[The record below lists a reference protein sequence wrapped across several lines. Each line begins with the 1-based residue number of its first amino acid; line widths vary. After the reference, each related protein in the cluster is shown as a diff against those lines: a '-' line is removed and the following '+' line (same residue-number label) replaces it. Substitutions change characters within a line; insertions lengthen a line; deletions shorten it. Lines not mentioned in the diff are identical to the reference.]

1 MKKLSVLLAGLGLA
15 VCCFASPAFAAPV
28 FPDVPEEHWARDAVA
43 NLAASGLVE
52 GYPDGTFKGNRAAT
66 RYEMAMVIARFLA
79 KNDQE
84 HATFATKADLEEL
97 RRLVNQLKSELD
109 ALGVRVTNLE
119 DSVASLD
126 KRVTE
131 LERITFYGELD
142 TIFTT
147 QGFKSD
153 QKWRVF
159 NGYGWCEQGANIP
172 EKITGAISG
181 ANAHPAIDGYM
192 PVIDYKNGRPLT
204 NGTSISA
211 IATLGI
217 NAKVSDDIDAGLELE
232 AYTAVGDPIV
242 NAFYGVSHTHTFMG
256 LSNYAET
263 REVGNFENVC
273 TEAKLE
279 NFWVKHKPSG
289 IKLTVGE
296 FHEMN
301 MDPILFAG
309 VPNPNVNGHS
319 HLNNLGFKVNGT
331 ANFLSDMDWEVFF
344 TSLPDSD
351 LTGIESGDI
360 INRRVSP
367 TSDGGYNTYAYGL
380 DLGWRFKGGN
390 FKIGYLRA
398 MNDGN
403 NFTGSNTS
411 FGIAQNGLN
420 WGFPMNY
427 YQRTDSYT
435 VPAQVNPYPTSDL
448 YGYSILGEQSTTNW
462 SAHFDYT
469 WEDSKIQPRFFIE
482 YAGSNYK
489 PTHESD
495 YSVSGNALRAGIG
508 ATFFNDS
515 FDVDI
520 QYKSIDPEYDP
531 MILRYPLAVNS
542 MWRLPN
548 FSYFPNM
555 YQLHDSDIYT
565 NNRQGWDFKLT
576 YRFKDDRGKI
586 WASYKTYK
594 QVDTGVPTTA
604 NAMYDEN
611 NNLGYVGFYKPGF
624 IDSFFTPL
632 KGYIVNQ
639 DYLGNP
645 IGITSL
651 DDNKG
656 KTQKFDIGLNY
667 KFNNDLGVEL
677 DYYRQNFK
685 RDTNLGINQLYWTS
699 QGWYS
704 ANADAAANYVDL
716 DVSGFHVGLSY
727 PFNEKFTGKIGFDYT
742 SIKGHYDPNIIH
754 YNYAVQRNSYD
765 YKNIDT
771 KQSVPY
777 IGFDY
782 KISKNTEWSC
792 NFKYFSTVDDALV
805 CVPYPAVRD
814 VCAYNMDWSGTQFT
828 TEFKVK
834 F

>member
-1 MKKLSVLLAGLGLA
+1 MKKLSVLLAGLA
-15 VCCFASPAFAAPV
+15 VCCFAAPAFAAPV

-181 ANAHPAIDGYM
+181 ANAHPAINGYM

-204 NGTSISA
+204 SGTGVSA

-217 NAKVSDDIDAGLELE
+217 NAKVSDDVDAGLELE
-232 AYTAVGDPIV
+232 AYTAIGDPIV
-242 NAFYGVSHTHTFMG
+242 NAFYGVSHPHTFMG

-301 MDPILFAG
+301 MDSILFSG
-309 VPNPNVNGHS
+309 IPNPNVNGES
-319 HLNNLGFKVNGT
+319 HLNNLGFKVTGT

-351 LTGIESGDI
+351 LTGLETGDI
-360 INRRVSP
+360 VTRRVSP

-390 FKIGYLRA
+390 FKLGYLRA

-403 NFTGSNTS
+403 NYTGSNTS
-411 FGIAQNGLN
+411 AGITQSGLQWGSPFEYINGYNTHLAPVFN
-420 WGFPMNY
+420 TEDGI
-427 YQRTDSYT
+427 
-435 VPAQVNPYPTSDL
+435 
-448 YGYSILGEQSTTNW
+448 SIFGEQSTTNW

-469 WEDSKIQPRFFIE
+469 WEDSKIKPRFFAE
-482 YAGSNYK
+482 YAHSDYK

-495 YSVSGNALRAGIG
+495 YSVSGGALRAGLG

-531 MILRYPLAVNS
+531 MILRYPVNVNPLS
-542 MWRLPN
+542 FPA
-548 FSYFPNM
+548 FSHFPGM
-555 YQLHDSDIYT
+555 YQLHDTEIYT

-586 WASYKTYK
+586 WASYQTYE
-594 QVDTGVPTTA
+594 QVDASLVQNFDGY
-604 NAMYDEN
+604 YD
-611 NNLGYVGFYKPGF
+611 PGF
-624 IDSFFTPL
+624 IDAFFTPL
-632 KGYIVNQ
+632 AGAYTNITGTGLGGY
-639 DYLGNP
+639 
-645 IGITSL
+645 L
-651 DDNKG
+651 DENKG
-656 KTQKFDIGLNY
+656 KVNKFDIGVDY
-667 KFNNDLGVEL
+667 KFENNLGLEL
-677 DYYRQNFK
+677 EYYKQNFK
-685 RDTNLGINQLYWTS
+685 RDTDLRVNQPYWTMVT
-699 QGWYS
+699 GVGTLG
-704 ANADAAANYVDL
+704 AEAAVNYVDL
-716 DVSGFHVGLSY
+716 DVTGFHIGIAY
-727 PFNEKFTGKIGFDYT
+727 PFNEKFTGKIGYDYT
-742 SIKGHYDPNIIH
+742 ALKGHYDPAGLTA
-754 YNYAVQRNSYD
+754 NYAVQTASHD
-765 YKNIDT
+765 YTNIDT

-782 KISKNTEWSC
+782 KLSKNTEWGL
-792 NFKYFSTVDDALV
+792 NLQFFNTTDNAGLY
-805 CVPYPAVRD
+805 VPVPAVGDR
-814 VCAYNMDWSGTQFT
+814 VYHSSDWSGTQLT